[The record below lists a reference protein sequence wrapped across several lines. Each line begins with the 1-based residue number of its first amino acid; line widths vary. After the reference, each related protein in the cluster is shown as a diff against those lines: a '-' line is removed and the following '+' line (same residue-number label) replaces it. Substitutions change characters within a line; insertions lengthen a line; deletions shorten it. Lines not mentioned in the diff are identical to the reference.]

1 MVNFL
6 EVGSLFF
13 PLCQPARLK
22 NPNLEPRWMPPET
35 HPAVAATTHD
45 VLARTAITSL
55 KRFACPCAAS
65 RRIQAVARRRGRL
78 TGWRLATN
86 ERDAQIRAVWCR
98 SALRGVRVKDR
109 RHDVSHR
116 TSIRHIMHTIHL
128 AHDTRGQASTMHR
141 SRQHRAGHSRHRGFS
156 ASVLRACF
164 SVYVGS
170 GSATRSATSFGTR
183 THLRR

>member
-1 MVNFL
+1 
-6 EVGSLFF
+6 
-13 PLCQPARLK
+13 
-22 NPNLEPRWMPPET
+22 MPPET

-98 SALRGVRVKDR
+98 SALRRVRVKDR

-116 TSIRHIMHTIHL
+116 TSIRHIMHTIHVVRL
-128 AHDTRGQASTMHR
+128 LPCTAVASTEPVTPGIEASPHHSLGLAFLSM
-141 SRQHRAGHSRHRGFS
+141 SGRA
-156 ASVLRACF
+156 ALREAPRRLGR
-164 SVYVGS
+164 V
-170 GSATRSATSFGTR
+170 R
-183 THLRR
+183 TCGGK